1 MPVPGYCRKRTRRP
15 LAGRPSVTTAPRSS
29 WLLML
34 FLTAARS
41 MSRPSG
47 VDMRMRATATAASDR
62 IVLTRCAET
71 LKLGGFQRACR
82 LLGGA
87 GVRAGEDDALHQRA
101 HW

>member
-1 MPVPGYCRKRTRRP
+1 
-15 LAGRPSVTTAPRSS
+15 
-29 WLLML
+29 
-34 FLTAARS
+34 
-41 MSRPSG
+41 
-47 VDMRMRATATAASDR
+47 MRAAATAASDR

-71 LKLGGFQRACR
+71 LELGGFQRACR